1 MNETAVAT
9 EILLQTTQG
18 NVDRFAPTTT
28 MTTTHANS
36 GGMMSPTS
44 INHDNGVFLLI
55 KHEYHIY

>member
-18 NVDRFAPTTT
+18 NVDRFASTTT

-44 INHDNGVFLLI
+44 INHDNGVFLF
-55 KHEYHIY
+55 IY